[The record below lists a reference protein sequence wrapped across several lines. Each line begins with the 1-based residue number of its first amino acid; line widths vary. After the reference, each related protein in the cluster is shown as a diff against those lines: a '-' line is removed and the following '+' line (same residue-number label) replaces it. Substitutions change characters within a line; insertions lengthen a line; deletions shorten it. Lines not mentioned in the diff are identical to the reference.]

1 MSAVADVR
9 GLKRICG
16 DCGVRFYDLN
26 KRPIICPSCGT
37 EFDGE
42 VKVKSRRGRS
52 AAVPEDT
59 AMKPAEAEA
68 LKAKAAD
75 DDELEEEDEGAEIVS
90 LDDDAV
96 VADVTSDEDSDK
108 VPSLDSSDDS
118 DDEDDLPDLSD
129 DLVSL
134 DDLEDE
140 DSEEEDEDP
149 A

>member
-42 VKVKSRRGRS
+42 IKVKARRGRS

-68 LKAKAAD
+68 IKAKASDD
-75 DDELEEEDEGAEIVS
+75 DDELEEEDHGAEIVS
-90 LDDDAV
+90 LEDLETVEKSADDDAKV
-96 VADVTSDEDSDK
+96 PDLNAESADDDDDMPDLGTDLADLSDEPDA
-108 VPSLDSSDDS
+108 
-118 DDEDDLPDLSD
+118 DEDD
-129 DLVSL
+129 
-134 DDLEDE
+134 
-140 DSEEEDEDP
+140 EEETT
-149 A
+149 